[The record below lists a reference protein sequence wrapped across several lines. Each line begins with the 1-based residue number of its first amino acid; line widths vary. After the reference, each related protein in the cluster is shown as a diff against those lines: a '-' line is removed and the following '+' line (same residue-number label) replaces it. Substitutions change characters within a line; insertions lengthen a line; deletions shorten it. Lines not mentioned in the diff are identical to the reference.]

1 MMTMMMMMTMI
12 LTTVYEIRLSPSK
25 VNSGHLVELNV
36 KRPIEPSESLQHIVV
51 YRRMRS
57 AFRLAETTRR
67 SVVIIYVEFLLQGVP
82 VPQSSSPSTAT
93 VPKAREALGRVQI
106 KVAVVDNRRKSEEVL
121 KRRQLADRVRDEAFS
136 ADEVESLQG
145 EVTQPAVEVTRV
157 QADLH
162 RSPGRVDRHCRR

>member
-1 MMTMMMMMTMI
+1 MMTMMMMM
-12 LTTVYEIRLSPSK
+12 LTTMYDIGLSPSK

-67 SVVIIYVEFLLQGVP
+67 SVVIYVEFLLQGVP
-82 VPQSSSPSTAT
+82 LPQSSSPSTAS
-93 VPKAREALGRVQI
+93 VPKAREALGRVQV

-162 RSPGRVDRHCRR
+162 RSPGRVDRRCRR